1 MTIHLQN
8 FNVWYGTTQI
18 LHDITASYKPNIISA
33 IIGSSGC
40 GKTTLLK
47 SMNRTAELSPTFRH
61 TGQVRL
67 QDTDLYQ
74 ETNPTIIRRTI
85 GMVFQK
91 PIVLPLTIAE
101 NVLFGPRYYGIQDK
115 QELALI
121 LENCL
126 QQVGL
131 WHEVKDKLH
140 GSAKQ
145 LSGGQQ
151 QRLAIARVLAVNP
164 KLLLLDEPCS
174 SLDIMS
180 TRVIEELLQQ
190 LATTLTIIIVTHN
203 LSQAKRIATETFF
216 MNHGQLIEAN
226 TTEELFAHP
235 RQQQTQLFLAE

>member
-1 MTIHLQN
+1 MTIRLEN
-8 FNVWYGTTQI
+8 FNAWYGNSQI
-18 LHDITASYKPNIISA
+18 LKDITALYKPNIISA
-33 IIGSSGC
+33 IIGPSGS

-61 TGQVRL
+61 TGQILL

-74 ETNPTIIRRTI
+74 ESNPTIIRRNM

-91 PIVLPLTIAE
+91 PIILPLTIGE
-101 NVLFGPRYYGIQDK
+101 NVLFGPRYYGAQDK
-115 QELALI
+115 QELAQT
-121 LENCL
+121 LESCL

-131 WHEVKDKLH
+131 WAEVKDKLH

-164 KLLLLDEPCS
+164 QLLLLDEPCS

-190 LATTLTIIIVTHN
+190 LATKLTIIIVTHN

-216 MNHGQLIEAN
+216 MNHGQIIESN
-226 TTEELFAHP
+226 TTPQLLTQPQE
-235 RQQQTQLFLAE
+235 QQTQLFLAE